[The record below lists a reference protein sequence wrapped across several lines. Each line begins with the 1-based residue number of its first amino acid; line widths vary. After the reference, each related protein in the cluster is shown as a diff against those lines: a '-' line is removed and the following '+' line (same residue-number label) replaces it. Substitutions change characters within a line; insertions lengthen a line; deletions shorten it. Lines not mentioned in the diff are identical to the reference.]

1 VLLTVP
7 PNDTIDLTGC
17 EFQVP
22 QNLRRLINVYAST
35 FMP

>member
-1 VLLTVP
+1 MVSHLFFYH
-7 PNDTIDLTGC
+7 LTGC
-17 EFQVP
+17 EFYVP